1 MSLEQIFPLI
11 VMIVG
16 WSLTAWLFWIAL
28 QMLKRSRIKHRRLI
42 EYRRLAEEKK
52 QAANESKP

>member
-42 EYRRLAEEKK
+42 EYRRLAE
-52 QAANESKP
+52 